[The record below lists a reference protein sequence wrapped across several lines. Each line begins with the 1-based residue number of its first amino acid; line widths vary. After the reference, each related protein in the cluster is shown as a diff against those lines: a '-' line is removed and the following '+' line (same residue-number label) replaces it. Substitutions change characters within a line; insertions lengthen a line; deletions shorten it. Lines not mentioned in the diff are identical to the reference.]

1 MDNQKDKNGF
11 DLSII
16 TISYD
21 INSDLIRCLKSCRFL
36 KISVEHILV
45 FPQKEKQQALLQ
57 FGNKYKIYFDQSKG
71 IYNAINL
78 GLKNSKGKKILILHG
93 DNFLTCNGS
102 ELIEKNIHHSNI
114 QFSCHYILKD
124 KTKKFL
130 FPKINFINLLLG
142 IYPPHPG
149 LIFQKSNYDDLNYYN
164 ENFKICSDF
173 DFYIKIY
180 KSNFIIKYIK
190 EDIICTPLGGVSS
203 SGLKSVFSIIIE
215 RWKILSKEFWISTPL
230 LPVTI
235 LIGYIIKFVDRKFKF
250 N

>member
-21 INSDLIRCLKSCRFL
+21 INSDLIRCLKSCKFL

-93 DNFLTCNGS
+93 DNFLTYNGS

-130 FPKINFINLLLG
+130 FPKINFLNLLLG

-149 LIFQKSNYDDLNYYN
+149 LIFQRSNYDDLNYYN

-180 KSNFIIKYIK
+180 KSKFYYKIYKRRYYLYTLRRCKFIGIKKCFFYNNRKMENIIKGILDFNSFITRNNFDWLYNQ
-190 EDIICTPLGGVSS
+190 IC
-203 SGLKSVFSIIIE
+203 
-215 RWKILSKEFWISTPL
+215 RQKI
-230 LPVTI
+230 
-235 LIGYIIKFVDRKFKF
+235 
-250 N
+250 